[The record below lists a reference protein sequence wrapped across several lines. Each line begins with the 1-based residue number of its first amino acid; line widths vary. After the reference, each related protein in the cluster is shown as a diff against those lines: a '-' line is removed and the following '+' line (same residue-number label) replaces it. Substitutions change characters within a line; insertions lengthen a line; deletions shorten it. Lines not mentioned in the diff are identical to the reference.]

1 MSKNSKKY
9 VLVLDL
15 GKGVAKSLGCEIT
28 DSTPN
33 PESLKKYMFETKS
46 YDLNKGY
53 TELQGN
59 SYKIDFNGSS
69 VILGEQGIDRSFE
82 TSKTTPLHQMCAYT
96 LISQYLEPDTKDNE
110 IYLVLACPITVL
122 KSDKAKQEYKN
133 LIKGNGPISIT
144 VNDRNYEFEIKDI
157 LIKAESSG
165 VLYLMPEEF
174 KDKKILVVD
183 FGGLNMTNTIFTNG
197 VCVNPDNDRF
207 AEEWGSVEL
216 INKVSKYLTDYSKGN
231 IVDFQTSE
239 EALNRGHLLEYGK
252 PDLASTEYIER
263 AKQEFIDDSLKKLA
277 RHNVRTKNLDATI
290 YIGGTSSYL
299 KEQIKALPN
308 GQITDNPQWSSVEGL
323 LKIAI
328 KKYIK

>member
-15 GKGVAKSLGCEIT
+15 GKGLAKGLGCEIS
-28 DSTPN
+28 DSIPN
-33 PESLKKYMFETKS
+33 PESLKKVMFETKS
-46 YDLNKGY
+46 YNLNKGY

-59 SYKIDFNGSS
+59 SHKVDFNGSS
-69 VILGEQGIDRSFE
+69 VILGEQGIERSFE

-96 LISQYLEPDTKDNE
+96 VISQYLEPDTKDNE

-122 KSDKAKQEYKN
+122 KSDKAKQEYKD
-133 LIKGNGPISIT
+133 LIKGDGPISIT
-144 VNDRNYEFEIKDI
+144 VDDKNYEFEIKDI

-165 VLYLMPEEF
+165 VLYLIPEEF
-174 KDKKILVVD
+174 KNKKVLVTD

-197 VCVNPDNDRF
+197 VCVNPEKDRF
-207 AEEWGSVEL
+207 AEELGSVEL
-216 INKVSKYLTDYSKGN
+216 TNRVSKYLTDYSNGN
-231 IVDFQTSE
+231 IVDFKTSE

-252 PDLASTEYIER
+252 PDLASTEYIEK
-263 AKQEFIDDSLKKLA
+263 AKQEFLDDSIKELA
-277 RHNVRTKNLDATI
+277 RHNVKTKNLDKII

-308 GQITDNPQWSSVEGL
+308 GELTDNPQWSSVEGL
-323 LKIAI
+323 FKIAI